1 MPFLPSHNC
10 FKKFDYDLKAFERF
24 LQDAYFCLQLKEPPH
39 VSSMKT
45 GTLTFCFSVDL
56 KIFEEEQIKCIRWS

>member
-24 LQDAYFCLQLKEPPH
+24 LQDAYYFLPSAERT
-39 VSSMKT
+39 SSRQFHEDRDTDFLLLGGPKNIW
-45 GTLTFCFSVDL
+45 G
-56 KIFEEEQIKCIRWS
+56 RAN